1 MQTMYDAVNV
11 ANIPADATLIAA
23 YIDGA
28 YANVQAMRDR
38 FPAARIVT
46 ITVTGARDADVLDV
60 ETGDATPE
68 HAPDWVKRM
77 RDKGRTPTVYCPSSL
92 WLPCMR
98 AFDARGIAYPA
109 WWIAHYEKDPVIP
122 AGAVAKQYRN
132 AVPPGYDVSS
142 TLDSWPD
149 SAPIHKV
156 APMFDPP
163 VSTVAS
169 VAAPD
174 GRGGWLLL
182 ADGGVYTFGDAQ
194 FYGAPIGKAYWG
206 ARKPA
211 LIRLSAHPGKVYDVL
226 ATDGAE
232 YSYPE

>member
-11 ANIPADATLIAA
+11 DNIPADATLIAA
-23 YIDGA
+23 YIDGT
-28 YANVQAMRDR
+28 YANVQPMRDR

-60 ETGDATPE
+60 ETGDATPD
-68 HAPDWVKRM
+68 HAPAWVSLM
-77 RDKGRTPTVYCPSSL
+77 RGKGRTPTVYCPESL
-92 WLPCMR
+92 WTPCKQ
-98 AFDARGIAYPA
+98 AFNVRNTPWPA
-109 WWIAHYEKDPVIP
+109 WWVAHYDNSSTIP

-149 SAPIHKV
+149 PAPIHKV

-169 VAAPD
+169 VAAPN
-174 GRGGWLLL
+174 GKGGWLLL
-182 ADGGVYTFGDAQ
+182 ADSGVYTFGDAQ

-206 ARKPA
+206 TRKPA
-211 LIRLSAHPGKVYDVL
+211 TIRLSTHPGKVYDVL